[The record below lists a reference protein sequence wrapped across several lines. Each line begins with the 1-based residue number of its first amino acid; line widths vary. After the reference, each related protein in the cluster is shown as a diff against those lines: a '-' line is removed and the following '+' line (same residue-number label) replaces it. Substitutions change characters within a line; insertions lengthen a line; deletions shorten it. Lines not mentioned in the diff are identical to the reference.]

1 MVCKIQAGISWR
13 DLPERY
19 GSWKTVSTRYR
30 RYALDGSSPTP
41 SSRARLPRTRSAA
54 STGSSRSTPPLS
66 APTSTPPPP
75 TEKRDQ
81 QAGRTRGN
89 LITKIHLACDGR
101 GQPLAI
107 LLSGR

>member
-1 MVCKIQAGISWR
+1 MEDGLHPLPPLRTGRVFTHALQQSQASADPVGGIDWLVQIDS
-13 DLPERY
+13 
-19 GSWKTVSTRYR
+19 
-30 RYALDGSSPTP
+30 
-41 SSRARLPRTRSAA
+41 
-54 STGSSRSTPPLS
+54 PLS